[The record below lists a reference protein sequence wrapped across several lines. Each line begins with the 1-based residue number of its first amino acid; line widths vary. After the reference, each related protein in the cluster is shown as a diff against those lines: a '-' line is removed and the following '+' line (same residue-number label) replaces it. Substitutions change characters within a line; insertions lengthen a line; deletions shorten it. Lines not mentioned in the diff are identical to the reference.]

1 MSEDRSAAEAPQRT
15 GSMSLRSTD
24 VAAMMTRVEATL
36 AAAEQSPEG
45 AAGVLAVTP
54 EGDTEVNVAALRRN
68 ADIRVEFP
76 PGSGRPVV
84 GPAVRLT
91 KRAMRRAVSWYV
103 TPMMEQ
109 QSSLN
114 HALLDAMERLR
125 LRIVRLQPVPPPPVG
140 TTSLPLGPGTTAV
153 AVGPAAAAVAAL
165 VTPGGTG
172 VEVLTGD
179 PVARVGELGEA
190 GVDLL
195 VADVTGLGPQAL
207 IDLLGGA
214 FVALAPTATVIV
226 SSGGSAGPGSA
237 PSLHPRTLASALS
250 ASGFDEPLTHTLES
264 VVAFPEGVPG
274 GSDDDLAERLARL
287 DAAVR
292 AGVEVVVATRA
303 R

>member
-1 MSEDRSAAEAPQRT
+1 MT
-15 GSMSLRSTD
+15 LRGTD
-24 VAAMMTRVEATL
+24 VDTMMTRVEATL

-45 AAGVLAVTP
+45 ATGVLAVAP

-76 PGSGRPVV
+76 PGSGRRVV
-84 GPAVRLT
+84 GPAVRLA

-114 HALLDAMERLR
+114 HALLDGIERLR
-125 LRIVRLQPVPPPPVG
+125 LRIERLQPVPAPPAG
-140 TTSLPLGPGTTAV
+140 TTSLPLGPGTAAV
-153 AVGPAAAAVAAL
+153 AVGPAAGALAAL
-165 VTPGGTG
+165 VAPGGTG
-172 VEVLTGD
+172 VDVLAGD
-179 PVARVGELGEA
+179 PVTRVRELA
-190 GVDLL
+190 GGSVDLL
-195 VADVTGLGPQAL
+195 VADVTGLAPPAL
-207 IDLLGGA
+207 VDLLGAA
-214 FVALAPTATVIV
+214 FAALAPTATVV
-226 SSGGSAGPGSA
+226 VFAGGSDGPGST
-237 PSLHPRTLASALS
+237 PSLHRRTLASALA

-274 GSDDDLAERLARL
+274 GSEADLAERLARL